1 MRSSGE
7 KQGGRFQL
15 AAWILAAAL
24 FFTACAS
31 TPPPRAEIALP
42 AGRTVVGSGTSDDQS
57 VINSSNQTMFN
68 SEHAMSPGPSADSS
82 NPGVP

>member
-15 AAWILAAAL
+15 TAWLLAAAL
-24 FFTACAS
+24 FFPACAS
-31 TPPPRAEIALP
+31 TPPRAEIPLP

-68 SEHAMSPGPSADSS
+68 SEHAMSPGPSAGSS
-82 NPGVP
+82 NQGVP